1 MQYVLPRDYI
11 DLQNARANDTNMF
24 IYIYIYE
31 AVHHFSRCTYRRA
44 RGLPA
49 PWSDYSA
56 TRLQFPS
63 EAFPAV
69 RAGFGEHAA
78 DSRLSFSFP
87 SSKDR

>member
-1 MQYVLPRDYI
+1 MFFLEITLIYKTRARTIRHVYI
-11 DLQNARANDTNMF
+11 Y